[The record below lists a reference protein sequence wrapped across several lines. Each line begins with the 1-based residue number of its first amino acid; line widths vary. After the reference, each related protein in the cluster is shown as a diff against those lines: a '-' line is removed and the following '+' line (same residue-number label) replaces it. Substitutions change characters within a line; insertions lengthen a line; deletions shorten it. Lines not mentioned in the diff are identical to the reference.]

1 MFRGNILF
9 LLRIGNDC
17 GHFRFVFSREG
28 PLWQTAFAA
37 PASCGSAA
45 LRGSNLALSVTA
57 CAVPPLPKGEALAK
71 PYTLQFSRKLHRH
84 AKGSPF
90 GRAGALAPERA
101 RALPI
106 RAHIPKQRYYFPFP
120 LQKTRRAACGLPV
133 LFLLYIGFIP
143 VPALYQRTR
152 CRRRRGRCGCR

>member
-101 RALPI
+101 RTLAEGAGKADRLWRKEFPYIIGITPALPVHTDAEKGSGGFSTG
-106 RAHIPKQRYYFPFP
+106 RK
-120 LQKTRRAACGLPV
+120 ACGLCI
-133 LFLLYIGFIP
+133 LHRKC
-143 VPALYQRTR
+143 AL
-152 CRRRRGRCGCR
+152 